1 MNSQNNS
8 SNDRIFAVEKLL
20 KKKYVK
26 GKVMYLVKWLGY
38 SNSFSTWEPESN
50 ILDPA
55 LIQDFERKKASKRK
69 RKAKTLEIEKS
80 L

>member
-1 MNSQNNS
+1 MNSQNIS
-8 SNDRIFAVEKLL
+8 SNDQIFAVEKLL